1 MENVEF
7 AIKSGKLVITID
19 LKHRGSLSASG
30 KTVRVASTLGN
41 VKVPGSEEVAGS
53 EVTVGINAYVKP

>member
-7 AIKSGKLVITID
+7 KVTGSKLVITID
-19 LKHRGSLSASG
+19 LKHRGDLSASG

-41 VKVPGSEEVAGS
+41 VKVPETD
-53 EVTVGINAYVKP
+53 VTVGINAYVKP